1 MGECIQSSG
10 NFCSS
15 APAFTFSVFKAL
27 YAHWVYRYLE
37 LLQFL
42 LSMYETLHI
51 TRDPIV
57 GLIFCS
63 LELPLKFLAYLQ
75 ACWLP

>member
-1 MGECIQSSG
+1 MKGNG

-27 YAHWVYRYLE
+27 YSHCVYRYLE

-63 LELPLKFLAYLQ
+63 LELPLKLVAYLQ